1 MKTVKT
7 PDKSLEGL
15 LTLFKNTGITSSV
28 DFDILHEGKN
38 YLTGIIPENNIT
50 LIITVLTE
58 TDDFMVSV
66 HHLTG
71 YNGIKNVY
79 HRDLNGIYEF
89 NKFITEINEYMK
101 SYSVIKYFNDKYN
114 QWIKGILWN

>member
-1 MKTVKT
+1 MLQSMKGQINKA
-7 PDKSLEGL
+7 PAKSLERL

-28 DFDILHEGKN
+28 DFDTLDKGKT

-50 LIITVLTE
+50 LIITVFTE

-79 HRDLNGIYEF
+79 HCDLNGIYEF
-89 NKFITEINEYMK
+89 DKFITEINEYMK

-114 QWIKGILWN
+114 Q

>member
-28 DFDILHEGKN
+28 DFDTLDKEKT

-66 HHLTG
+66 HHLAG
-71 YNGIKNVY
+71 YIGIKNVY

-101 SYSVIKYFNDKYN
+101 SYSVIKYFNDKYKRTALN
-114 QWIKGILWN
+114 Y

>member
-28 DFDILHEGKN
+28 DFDTLLEGKN
-38 YLTGIIPENNIT
+38 FLTGIISENNIT

-66 HHLTG
+66 HHLAG
-71 YNGIKNVY
+71 YIGIKNVY

-101 SYSVIKYFNDKYN
+101 SYSVIKYFNDKYKRTALN
-114 QWIKGILWN
+114 Y

>member
-7 PDKSLEGL
+7 SDKFLKGL
-15 LTLFKNTGITSSV
+15 LRLFKNTGITSSV
-28 DFDILHEGKN
+28 DFDTLHEEKK

-50 LIITVLTE
+50 LIITSLTE
-58 TDDFMVSV
+58 TNNFMVSV

-79 HRDLNGIYEF
+79 SNDLNGIYEF
-89 NKFITEINEYMK
+89 GKFITEINEYMK

-114 QWIKGILWN
+114 Q